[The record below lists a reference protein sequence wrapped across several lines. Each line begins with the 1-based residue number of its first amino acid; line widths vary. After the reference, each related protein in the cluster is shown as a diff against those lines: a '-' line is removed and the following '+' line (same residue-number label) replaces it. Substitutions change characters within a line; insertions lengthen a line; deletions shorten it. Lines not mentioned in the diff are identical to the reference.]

1 MDDDRTRTHLVR
13 MFPDY
18 ADSVLWL
25 DGPVD
30 YGESGLSEQ
39 LVSDLREWEEAYYAS
54 LTRRY
59 EWRSRRHAH
68 AHATTAERLAR
79 RVAAELGSRFAVEYD
94 AAEDTDDVRRV
105 TSARPGLNVEAEAA
119 FLARAEEAVRAQER
133 LAALKDE
140 PGDDTG
146 WSAVAPLTGAE
157 YRPRR

>member
-1 MDDDRTRTHLVR
+1 MDDDHARTHLVR

-39 LVSDLREWEEAYYAS
+39 LVADLREWEEACYAS
-54 LTRRY
+54 PTRRDVQQTQ
-59 EWRSRRHAH
+59 S
-68 AHATTAERLAR
+68 LAR

-105 TSARPGLNVEAEAA
+105 TSARPALNVEAEAA

-140 PGDDTG
+140 PGHGTG